1 MRPLTLLIAAAALLT
16 SSAAAWR
23 STLAAEIEPAA
34 IGEKVADFTFKDLRY
49 LPRTLDE
56 FSKDTKAFVLVFTDL
71 DCPIVQRY
79 LPRVKELDDAYRER
93 GVQFVAINVGPRDSV
108 VDAAYQGLRI
118 EASFPF
124 AKDFAGDSTRAL
136 GVQRTPE
143 VVVLDADKRL
153 RYRGRIDNQ
162 YRLGGVRP
170 NRGREDLKEAIED
183 VLAGREVR
191 VAETPVDGCLITHT
205 GPVQLD
211 YEVTFAEHVAP
222 LLQKHCQECHHEN
235 TTAPFNLLTYDDA
248 TAHAEMIAEVVRE
261 RRMPPSYSSAEH
273 GPFENR
279 REMSEEE
286 IAQLVTWVEGGTKL
300 GDKSKLPP
308 PLKFSDSKWRIDDP
322 DLVVTVKRPIELP
335 AQGYI
340 PYKYAILPY
349 TFQEDTWVQQIE
361 ILPSNRAA
369 QHHCNMAY
377 VPLGGGWSDATFITG
392 QVPGGDATILGDGI
406 AVKIPKGSVLVL
418 QIHYISTGQ
427 PTSDETSVG
436 FVFAKEKVQKELH
449 NFTVADF
456 GFAIEP
462 HAPHHEVRAIRAFDV
477 NASVLG
483 LFAHMH
489 LRGKDMTF
497 NAHHTDGTEETL
509 LVVPN
514 YSFDWQMAY
523 RYASGQKR
531 FPKGTQIE
539 CIAHYDNTEFNPYNP
554 DPTAT
559 VKYGPQTYHEMMFGF
574 VFYTDDD
581 EQLNLD
587 VDPNTGHAIAG
598 PDADDQVAR

>member
-1 MRPLTLLIAAAALLT
+1 MRRLTMVAVAVALLT
-16 SSAAAWR
+16 SIATAPQAAAEE
-23 STLAAEIEPAA
+23 TKPA
-34 IGEKVADFTFKDLRY
+34 IGETVADFTFKDLRY
-49 LPRTLDE
+49 LPRTIDE
-56 FSKDTKAFVLVFTDL
+56 FSKDSKAYVLVFTYL

-79 LPRVKELDDAYRER
+79 LPRVKELDEEYRDR
-93 GVQFVAINVGPRDSV
+93 GVQFVSINVGPKDSI
-108 VDAAYQGLRI
+108 VDAAYQGLKVD
-118 EASFPF
+118 ASFPF
-124 AKDFAGDSTRAL
+124 CKDFDGEAVRAL
-136 GVQRTPE
+136 GVKRTPE

-153 RYRGRIDNQ
+153 RYRGRIDGQ

-170 NRGREDLKEAIED
+170 DRGREDLKEAIED

-191 VAETPVDGCLITHT
+191 VAETPIDGCLITLRNV
-205 GPVQLD
+205 PKLD
-211 YEVTFAEHVAP
+211 YTVTFAEHVAP
-222 LLQKHCQECHHEN
+222 ILQKHCQECHHEN

-248 TAHAEMIAEVVRE
+248 TGHAEMIAEVVRE
-261 RRMPPSYSSAEH
+261 RRMPPSFSTAQH

-279 REMSEEE
+279 REMSENE
-286 IAQLVTWVEGGTKL
+286 IAQLVNWVDGGMML
-300 GDKSKLPP
+300 GDESKLPR
-308 PLKFSDSKWRIDDP
+308 PLEFSDSKWRIDEP
-322 DLVVTVKRPIELP
+322 DLVVTVKRPIQVP

-340 PYKYAILPY
+340 PYQYAILPY
-349 TFQEDTWVQQIE
+349 TFQKDTWVQQIE

-392 QVPGGDATILGDGI
+392 QVPGGDASILGDGI
-406 AVKIPKGSVLVL
+406 AVKIPKDSVLVL
-418 QIHYISTGQ
+418 QIHYISIGEE
-427 PTSDETSVG
+427 TSDETSVG
-436 FVFAKEKVQKELH
+436 FVFAKEKVQQELY

-456 GFAIEP
+456 QFAIEP
-462 HAPHHEVRAIRAFDV
+462 HAPHHEVRAQRTFDV

-497 NAHHTDGTEETL
+497 NAHYEDGSTETL

-523 RYASGQKR
+523 RYARGAKK
-531 FPKGTQIE
+531 FPKGTEIE
-539 CIAHYDNTEFNPYNP
+539 CIAHYDNTAFNPYNP
-554 DPTAT
+554 DPSAT

-587 VDPNTGHAIAG
+587 IDPNTGHVIAA
-598 PDADDQVAR
+598 PEAEEQAAR

>member
-1 MRPLTLLIAAAALLT
+1 MRRPITLIVAVALF
-16 SSAAAWR
+16 
-23 STLAAEIEPAA
+23 AA
-34 IGEKVADFTFKDLRY
+34 IASAQRLMAEEAKSVSIGDKVTNFTFKDLRY

-56 FSKDTKAFVLVFTDL
+56 FPKETKAYVLVFTDL

-79 LPRVKELDDAYRER
+79 LPRVKELDDEYQER

-108 VDAAYQGLRI
+108 VDAAYQGLRVG
-118 EASFPF
+118 ASFPF
-124 AKDFAGDSTRAL
+124 AKDFDGDSIRAV
-136 GVQRTPE
+136 GVERTPQ
-143 VVVLDADKRL
+143 VVVLDAAKRL

-191 VAETPVDGCLITHT
+191 VAETPVDGCLITNT
-205 GPVQLD
+205 GPVKLD

-235 TTAPFNLLTYDDA
+235 TTAPFSLLTYEDA
-248 TAHAEMIAEVVRE
+248 TSHAEMIGEVVRE
-261 RRMPPSYSSAEH
+261 RRMPPSYSTSEH

-279 REMSEEE
+279 REMTEEE
-286 IAQLVTWVEGGTKL
+286 IAQLVTWVGSDMKFGERA
-300 GDKSKLPP
+300 KLPA
-308 PLKFSDSKWRIDDP
+308 PLEFSDSKWRIDEP
-322 DLVVTVKRPIELP
+322 DLVVKVKRPIELP

-377 VPLGGGWSDATFITG
+377 VPLGGGWNDATFITG

-418 QIHYISTGQ
+418 QIHYISIGEE
-427 PTSDETSVG
+427 TSDETSVG
-436 FVFAKEKVQKELH
+436 FVYAKEKVQKELH

-456 GFAIEP
+456 QFAIEP
-462 HAPHHEVRAIRAFDV
+462 HAPHHEVRAERAFDV

-497 NAHHTDGTEETL
+497 NAHYTDGAQETL

-523 RYASGQKR
+523 RYASGQKK
-531 FPKGTQIE
+531 FPKGTKIE
-539 CIAHYDNTEFNPYNP
+539 CIAHYDNTAFNPYNP
-554 DPTAT
+554 DPAAT

-587 VDPNTGHAIAG
+587 VDPNTGHALTA
-598 PDADDQVAR
+598 PDAGDQAAR